1 MKKELVVEWQHI
13 GADISNTCERCATTG
28 TTLKQ
33 VLEDLKPYF
42 AYKNIHLIFRE
53 TVLPVGQLLDSNR
66 ILINGKPFEEYLV
79 NAQVRQTPCC
89 SCSCITGQDAAECR
103 AIETPEGLYESLPA
117 DLIGKVIVTAVADL
131 E

>member
-13 GADISNTCERCATTG
+13 GADISNTCERCAATG

-33 VLEDLKPYF
+33 VLLDLKPYF
-42 AYKNIHLIFRE
+42 AYKNIHLNYRE
-53 TVLPVGQLLDSNR
+53 TVLPVEQLPDSNR
-66 ILINGKPFEEYLV
+66 ILINGKPLEEYLV
-79 NAQVRQTPCC
+79 DAQIRQTPCC
-89 SCSCITGQDAAECR
+89 SCSCITGKDAAECR

-117 DLIGKVIVTAVADL
+117 DLIGKVIVTAVEEL